1 MLDTSLLLERVA
13 AFLFYHKIKFSESFF
28 ASKSMNKSLYHY
40 IKNHIDEDGFYT
52 EPDLPDS
59 GDYPY
64 LSEPGHT
71 DAFYYTMDMP
81 AAVDD
86 ASLLLKDLRAYLAEP
101 LQPHRQRLYQD
112 LKSMSMAEYCDP
124 FISSFDAD
132 DMNAVALDLAR
143 SFFYN
148 ARHREPLKFAL
159 ILFGLYGMERL
170 QKEDPQL
177 WQDIV
182 TLAHCEEFTFSFLY
196 GCRIGN
202 YTPQKAVWEL
212 LGCTK
217 GWGKVFAIIDCQC
230 ADEAQRLWLLKNG
243 PDIDVEYP
251 PLSVKL
257 MQATNLAQVLQQP
270 VISFTVYKSAMAIIG
285 NYLFMLL
292 HYPPQ
297 NVRESHNLHNIDIYP
312 MLCGLLRHAQY
323 LAVIPEDLLDMITIA
338 NTLWSL
344 LEENNLYSLSPNQ
357 CHELISRCDK
367 MVYCQ
372 DWQEQIQQRLI
383 IDGQIN
389 YQLAD
394 FAYETEVDVW
404 PRLFAH
410 WQQHPLEYTL
420 FPYLLPYE
428 GDDRSQRVLQLI
440 TSQLPLYAAEL
451 HALVVPLRYL
461 QTHPSQG
468 EAIITAALG
477 SLHELLRGCACDA
490 LESWEPQQLTP
501 AIRDALRQT
510 IRTSTDE
517 LVKARAAALLQG
529 QKLDLEALMR
539 KLKKLHARQK

>member
-1 MLDTSLLLERVA
+1 
-13 AFLFYHKIKFSESFF
+13 
-28 ASKSMNKSLYHY
+28 MNQSLYHY
-40 IKNHIDEDGFYT
+40 IKAHIDEDGFYT
-52 EPDLPDS
+52 EQDLPDS
-59 GDYPY
+59 SDYPY
-64 LSEPGHT
+64 MMELGHT

-101 LQPHRQRLYQD
+101 MQPYRQRLYQD

-132 DMNAVALDLAR
+132 DMNVVALDLAR

-170 QKEDPQL
+170 QREEPRL
-177 WQDIV
+177 WQDIIAI
-182 TLAHCEEFTFSFLY
+182 AHCEEFTFSFLY

-230 ADEAQRLWLLKNG
+230 ADDAQRLWLLKNG

-257 MQATNLAQVLQQP
+257 LQATRLAQTLKESV
-270 VISFTVYKSAMAIIG
+270 VSFAIYKSSMAIVG

-292 HYPPQ
+292 HYTPQ
-297 NVRESHNLHNIDIYP
+297 NVRESYNLHNIDLYP
-312 MLCGLLRHAQY
+312 LLCDLLRHAQY
-323 LAVIPEDLLDMITIA
+323 LAVLPEDLLDLISVST
-338 NTLWSL
+338 TLRNL
-344 LEENNLYSLSPNQ
+344 LEENNLYSLTPNQ
-357 CHELISRCDK
+357 VQQLIAGCDQ
-367 MVYCQ
+367 MVYSQ
-372 DWQEQIQQRLI
+372 DWSDYVARRLI

-394 FAYETEVDVW
+394 FAYEIELDIW
-404 PRLFAH
+404 PQLFDY
-410 WQQHPLEYTL
+410 WQQKPSEYTL
-420 FPYLLPYE
+420 FPYLLSYE
-428 GDDRSQRVLQLI
+428 GGDRSQRVLQLVVDR
-440 TSQLPLYAAEL
+440 LPLYVADL
-451 HALVVPLRYL
+451 QALVVPLHYL
-461 QTHPSQG
+461 QNHPGEG
-468 EAIITAALG
+468 EAIVCAAL
-477 SLHELLRGCACDA
+477 SSPHELLRSCACDT
-490 LESWEPQQLTP
+490 LESWTQRQLTP
-501 AIRDALRQT
+501 AVTEALRQALQ
-510 IRTSTDE
+510 TSADE
-517 LVKARAAALLQG
+517 VVKARAAALLQG

-539 KLKKLHARQK
+539 KLKKLHAKK

>member
-1 MLDTSLLLERVA
+1 
-13 AFLFYHKIKFSESFF
+13 
-28 ASKSMNKSLYHY
+28 
-40 IKNHIDEDGFYT
+40 
-52 EPDLPDS
+52 
-59 GDYPY
+59 
-64 LSEPGHT
+64 
-71 DAFYYTMDMP
+71 
-81 AAVDD
+81 
-86 ASLLLKDLRAYLAEP
+86 
-101 LQPHRQRLYQD
+101 
-112 LKSMSMAEYCDP
+112 
-124 FISSFDAD
+124 
-132 DMNAVALDLAR
+132 
-143 SFFYN
+143 
-148 ARHREPLKFAL
+148 
-159 ILFGLYGMERL
+159 
-170 QKEDPQL
+170 
-177 WQDIV
+177 
-182 TLAHCEEFTFSFLY
+182 
-196 GCRIGN
+196 
-202 YTPQKAVWEL
+202 
-212 LGCTK
+212 
-217 GWGKVFAIIDCQC
+217 
-230 ADEAQRLWLLKNG
+230 
-243 PDIDVEYP
+243 
-251 PLSVKL
+251 
-257 MQATNLAQVLQQP
+257 
-270 VISFTVYKSAMAIIG
+270 
-285 NYLFMLL
+285 
-292 HYPPQ
+292 
-297 NVRESHNLHNIDIYP
+297 

-404 PRLFAH
+404 PRLFAY

-420 FPYLLPYE
+420 FPYLLSYE

-440 TSQLPLYAAEL
+440 TNQLPLYAAEL

-461 QTHPSQG
+461 QTHPGQG
-468 EAIITAALG
+468 EAIITAALS